1 MSDWQFSKRLVY
13 GWGGAACL
21 LALAGCTSND
31 KAYVSGV
38 VTANGAPA
46 DGYVLVF
53 TPTDGIAG
61 PAHARTGSGG
71 KYQARTSRTIDWVV
85 PGTFRVEVLGPV
97 ELARDS
103 GSPPPAGAVRVP
115 KRYRGNASELS
126 ATIEPG
132 DNTLNFEIN
141 LREAT

>member
-1 MSDWQFSKRLVY
+1 M
-13 GWGGAACL
+13 
-21 LALAGCTSND
+21 
-31 KAYVSGV
+31 
-38 VTANGAPA
+38 ANGAPA

-103 GSPPPAGAVRVP
+103 GSPPPPGTVRVP
-115 KRYRGNASELS
+115 KRYRGKASELS

-132 DNTLNFEIN
+132 NNTLNFEID
-141 LREAT
+141 LKGAT